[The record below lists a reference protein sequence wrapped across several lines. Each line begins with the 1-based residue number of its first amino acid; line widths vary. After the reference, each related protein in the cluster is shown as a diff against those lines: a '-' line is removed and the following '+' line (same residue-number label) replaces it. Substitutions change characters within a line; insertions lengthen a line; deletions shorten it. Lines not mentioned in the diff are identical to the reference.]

1 MPLNNNQVQGT
12 SSKKD
17 YLSENSIENILNI
30 IREKLNKRGV
40 QGICSLSRNFRIVD
54 ENNTQTINF
63 NEFQKACKTFNF
75 GLDENQMRIAFVAFD
90 RDNTGEFDYDEFI
103 RSIRGE
109 MNEFRQNLV
118 KQAFDI
124 LDINKNIF
132 RRT

>member
-1 MPLNNNQVQGT
+1 
-12 SSKKD
+12 
-17 YLSENSIENILNI
+17 
-30 IREKLNKRGV
+30 
-40 QGICSLSRNFRIVD
+40 
-54 ENNTQTINF
+54 
-63 NEFQKACKTFNF
+63 
-75 GLDENQMRIAFVAFD
+75 MRIAFVAFD